1 MKAPWRPHD
10 SRYPFDRASDQA
22 DLIGMPTMGHHG
34 FLDALRDNTTEWL
47 LRQAPCPVLAAPVA
61 MAAP

>member
-10 SRYPFDRASDQA
+10 SRYPFDRPS

-34 FLDALRDNTTEWL
+34 FLDALRGNTTERL
-47 LRQAPCPVLAAPVA
+47 LRQAPCPVLAVPVA